1 MYALACSQLCL
12 QLLLVRN
19 IDSNAALNIR
29 LEELIF
35 LKTKKHACCS
45 VCFCMQPVVFAITIV
60 IIIITDIIITVRIQL
75 RLLLSLSRNAF

>member
-19 IDSNAALNIR
+19 IDSKAALNIR
-29 LEELIF
+29 LEESFF

-45 VCFCMQPVVFAITIV
+45 VCFCMQPVVFAITI
-60 IIIITDIIITVRIQL
+60 IIIIIIDVTITIIVVII
-75 RLLLSLSRNAF
+75 